1 MVYNCCMDKNISRDG
16 TVHMLIVQNH
26 LIELY
31 QAGVEEERARIIAVI
46 RDIIKEKQIRS
57 DHDAIAVLDW
67 ALDRILRS

>member
-1 MVYNCCMDKNISRDG
+1 MVYNYCMDKNISRDG
-16 TVHMLIVQNH
+16 AMQMLIIENH
-26 LIELY
+26 LLELY
-31 QAGVEEERARIIAVI
+31 QAGVEEERHRIVSVI

>member
-1 MVYNCCMDKNISRDG
+1 MDKNISRDG
-16 TVHMLIVQNH
+16 TAHMLIIQNH
-26 LIELY
+26 SIELY
-31 QAGVEEERARIIAVI
+31 QAGVEKERARIIAVI

>member
-1 MVYNCCMDKNISRDG
+1 MVYNYCMDKNISRNG
-16 TVHMLIVQNH
+16 VVQMLIIDNH

-31 QAGVEEERARIIAVI
+31 QAGVEEERNRIIAVI